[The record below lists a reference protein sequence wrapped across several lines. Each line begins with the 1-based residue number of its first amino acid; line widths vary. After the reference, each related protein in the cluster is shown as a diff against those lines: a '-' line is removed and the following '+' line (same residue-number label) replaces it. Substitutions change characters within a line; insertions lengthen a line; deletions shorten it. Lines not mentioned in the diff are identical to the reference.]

1 MSDTPTVI
9 AVGSGALW
17 AIPRYRVQAYSGPGA
32 IATVQDGYCEP
43 FEHEITGALDD
54 LDAEFA
60 AEPAT

>member
-1 MSDTPTVI
+1 MGHPPLPRSDV
-9 AVGSGALW
+9 L
-17 AIPRYRVQAYSGPGA
+17 RPGA

-54 LDAEFA
+54 LDAKFA